1 MDTDSTLR
9 SIRDTLHAVLPSRG
23 CAILYGSRARGD
35 ARPNSDW
42 DVLILIDKDKLEV
55 RDYDEISYPL
65 SELGWSLGIVISPIL
80 YTKKDW
86 QAQSFTPFYKNVMS
100 EGLSL
105 A

>member
-1 MDTDSTLR
+1 MDTDNTLR

-23 CAILYGSRARGD
+23 SAILYGSRARGD

-65 SELGWSLGIVISPIL
+65 SELGWSLGVVISPIL